1 MAKATRTMEK
11 QQLVYKLAKKATFHV
26 QHTFFCKFLCRYFA
40 QLQRETSRNFLI
52 TRNVVRVLVQ
62 FFSAVAHFH
71 PGGRRHFSFSHRRY
85 EISCCFSNKNDSF
98 VFTIC
103 WITHCFSSFD
113 FPFQTLYSL
122 WVIRNIYQ
130 WFNEFWLSFCK
141 YLASSRTLSVL
152 ELIIVIT
159 MLRERWIHIL

>member
-1 MAKATRTMEK
+1 MAKATRTVEK
-11 QQLVYKLAKKATFHV
+11 QQLVYKLAKKATLDV

-98 VFTIC
+98 VFPISLQLF
-103 WITHCFSSFD
+103 FS
-113 FPFQTLYSL
+113 
-122 WVIRNIYQ
+122 
-130 WFNEFWLSFCK
+130 LSF
-141 YLASSRTLSVL
+141 AGLSPYFLSFSVFL
-152 ELIIVIT
+152 FIYFPNFWT
-159 MLRERWIHIL
+159 